1 MSNLKKYVKEY
12 LEYIK
17 YHKNYSEL
25 TIQGYRRE
33 IEEFV
38 EYMLREG
45 IDCFEEVQYSFLRGY
60 LEYLHDKNLSAKT
73 VNHRMS
79 SLRGFYR
86 YMQNEG
92 YVSENPFLLVDSFK
106 EEQKN
111 PDFLYIDEM
120 LGLLDSISTNTL
132 LGIRNKA
139 MLELLYATG
148 IRCQELI
155 ELTLSQI
162 DFQRQMILVHG
173 KGSKDRYVP
182 FYDYAKEW
190 LIEYIE
196 GPRQELL
203 ARYHQEHDYVFVNK
217 NGAKMTNRGVE
228 HIINVVTRNYDST
241 KKVHPHTFRHSFATH
256 LLEQGVDIRIVQ
268 ELLGHRNLST
278 TQIYTHVTKEHL
290 KEVYQHAH
298 PRNKETD

>member
-190 LIEYIE
+190 LIEYIQ